1 MLNEAGYDAL
11 LYEDF
16 ADAMFD
22 TLRKVHNALQ
32 TGDAETIL
40 HEDFNDEALQNY
52 IITYLKVCLR
62 NMLQRALANIC
73 RLSLL
78 HG

>member
-16 ADAMFD
+16 ADSMFD

-52 IITYLKVCLR
+52 IITYLKVCPR
-62 NMLQRALANIC
+62 NML
-73 RLSLL
+73 
-78 HG
+78 